1 MYPSRDIRI
10 FYACVCLYKHV
21 CNIPMWYH
29 TIETTLQLVFFRII
43 CLANQHI
50 SIHTQTP
57 MLLTVMLSFIP
68 IMWVPQKSLD
78 TFEVWSSKWSAIMND
93 LEFWSR
99 GGTSE
104 MVWFNPLM
112 LQMGKQAQGMVVV
125 GTDVP
130 RVTQALIADLRQ
142 EQGLGNPWPGS
153 CYPSL
158 LSAWQAPKKS

>member
-1 MYPSRDIRI
+1 
-10 FYACVCLYKHV
+10 
-21 CNIPMWYH
+21 
-29 TIETTLQLVFFRII
+29 
-43 CLANQHI
+43 
-50 SIHTQTP
+50 
-57 MLLTVMLSFIP
+57 
-68 IMWVPQKSLD
+68 
-78 TFEVWSSKWSAIMND
+78 MND

-112 LQMGKQAQGMVVV
+112 LQMGKQAQGMVVL